1 MENVHAID
9 NRLTAVETRLDSLAT
24 KTDLAHLETRI
35 AQVETR
41 LTRWMI
47 AMLIG
52 STVAASSIAVLI
64 QTLIG

>member
-1 MENVHAID
+1 METVHDID
-9 NRLTAVETRLDSLAT
+9 KRLTAVETRLDSLAT
-24 KTDLAHLETRI
+24 KTDLAH
-35 AQVETR
+35 VETR

-47 AMLIG
+47 AMLLG